1 MRAAPRP
8 HYSPSVIDKRVV
20 RVEVVLLL
28 GVSLGRSA
36 ILSILTIINLLTYV
50 KPLSEQPATLNAS
63 ITPDRPWL
71 DLAYQLVYT
80 GLDFVAPLLAVYLLR
95 RDHENWR
102 FGARPVSD
110 LGWGAGLA
118 ALIGLPGLAL
128 VWGARELGVSAQI
141 VPEALGTH
149 WWSVPVLILS
159 ALKNGVLEE
168 IVMIAYLLT
177 RLRDLDWHPW
187 AAIVTSAAIRGT
199 YHLYQGFGG
208 FIGNFVMGLI
218 FGWFYQRTKRVVPL
232 IVAHTI
238 LDIVSFVG
246 YALLKEHLAFLG

>member
-1 MRAAPRP
+1 M
-8 HYSPSVIDKRVV
+8 IDKRAV
-20 RVEVVLLL
+20 RVEVILLL

-36 ILSILTIINLLTYV
+36 ILSILAIIDRLTYV
-50 KPLSEQPATLNAS
+50 KPLSEQTATLNPS

-80 GLDFVAPLLAVYLLR
+80 GLGFVAPLLAVYLLR
-95 RDHENWR
+95 RDHEDWR
-102 FGARPVSD
+102 LGVRPGSD
-110 LGWGAGLA
+110 LGYGVGLA

-128 VWGARELGVSAQI
+128 VWAARELGISAQI

-149 WWSVPVLILS
+149 WWSVPVLILA
-159 ALKNGVLEE
+159 ALQNGVLEE

-177 RLRDLDWHPW
+177 RLRDLGWSPW
-187 AAIVTSAAIRGT
+187 VAIATSAAIRGS

-208 FIGNFVMGLI
+208 FIGNFVMGLV
-218 FGWFYQRTKRVVPL
+218 FGWFYRRTNRVMPL

-246 YALLKEHLAFLG
+246 YALLKDHLAFLR

>member
-1 MRAAPRP
+1 M
-8 HYSPSVIDKRVV
+8 IDRRLV
-20 RVEVVLLL
+20 RVEVLLLL

-36 ILSILTIINLLTYV
+36 ILSVLAIIDRLTYV
-50 KPLSEQPATLNAS
+50 KPLSEQTATLNPS

-80 GLDFVAPLLAVYLLR
+80 GLGFVAPLLAVYLLR
-95 RDHENWR
+95 RDHPTWR
-102 FGARPVSD
+102 LDVRPPSD
-110 LGWGAGLA
+110 LGYGAGLA

-128 VWGARELGVSAQI
+128 VWAAKELGISAQI

-149 WWSVPVLILS
+149 WWSVPVLLLA
-159 ALKNGVLEE
+159 ALQNGVLEE
-168 IVMIAYLLT
+168 IIMIAYLLT
-177 RLRDLDWHPW
+177 RLRDLGWSPW
-187 AAIVTSAAIRGT
+187 VAIVTSAAIRGS

-208 FIGNFVMGLI
+208 FIGNFVMGLV
-218 FGWFYQRTKRVVPL
+218 FGWFYQRTKRVMPL

-246 YALLKEHLAFLG
+246 YALLKDHLAFLR